1 MDSVEGVSRC
11 RRMLMWVSLLSGR
24 GLYAIV
30 IFMKI
35 KQVVI
40 LIFNTMCV

>member
-24 GLYAIV
+24 GLYATV
-30 IFMKI
+30 IFMKLS
-35 KQVVI
+35 K
-40 LIFNTMCV
+40 L